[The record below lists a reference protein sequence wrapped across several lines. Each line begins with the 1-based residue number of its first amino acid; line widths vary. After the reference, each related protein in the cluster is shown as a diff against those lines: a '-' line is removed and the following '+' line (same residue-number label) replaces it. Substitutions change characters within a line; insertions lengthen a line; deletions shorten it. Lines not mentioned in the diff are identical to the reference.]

1 MTAAA
6 PQNEHFLLTSSH
18 LLDPRNW
25 WKAYILA
32 WLPLGLSYLIIL
44 GVFVDI
50 DGSTLLVTW
59 LANILYPS
67 VVSIG
72 VVWLCVKEIIH
83 KPPRFQIIIHTLG
96 AVAFSA
102 LWALTLFRLLQLF
115 NGLLTSE
122 WTPPI
127 WPSAVIAWQLFQGL
141 ALYFIIVSGTY
152 AFWALSKLKQNGLN
166 LTPDPIRTRIYSRSE
181 LGLVP
186 VTVDEISAVSTSD
199 GATLLIVGPA
209 QLESR
214 MAISELEALLPL
226 DKFVRIHRTALV
238 NLDHIQSLEPAGNGR
253 QTVHLKNGMTFESS
267 RAGSTALKSRF
278 SIV

>member
-1 MTAAA
+1 MPAVA
-6 PQNEHFLLTSSH
+6 PQNEHSLLTSTH
-18 LLDPRNW
+18 LLDPGNW
-25 WKAYILA
+25 WKAYVLA

-96 AVAFSA
+96 AVAYSA

-115 NGLLTSE
+115 NGLLTGE

-152 AFWALSKLKQNGLN
+152 AFWALSKLKRNGLN
-166 LTPDPIRTRIYSRSE
+166 LTPDPIRTRLYSRSE

-199 GATLLIVGPA
+199 GTTVLIVGPSH
-209 QLESR
+209 LESR
-214 MAISELEALLPL
+214 MALSELEALLPS

-253 QTVHLKNGMTFESS
+253 QTVHLKNGVTFESS
-267 RAGSTALKSRF
+267 RAGSTALKSRL